1 MAHIIAV
8 CNHKGGVGKTTTTA
22 HIAYLLAESGVRV
35 LCVDMDSQANL
46 LAHLFPFKIIRSA
59 QEAGSSLATVNR
71 SNNLSVVPFSFWE
84 APQNAYSQAIRNYA
98 KDVDVVLIDCPPSL
112 ETRTLAA
119 LDVAT
124 HVLIPTHLDRFAT
137 MGLRKLLQEIDERK
151 IPILGI
157 FATMTNA
164 SANQVMWRE
173 NLEAS
178 YGATVL
184 DNEITV
190 SRTFS
195 SAATQAKVVFE
206 QVKKPNAA
214 MEAYQEITNLLT
226 QKLGLQPGV
235 LHG

>member
-1 MAHIIAV
+1 MIPIIAI

-22 HIAYLLAESGVRV
+22 HIAYLLAESGNRV

-46 LAHLFPFKIIRSA
+46 LAHLFPFKTVRAAQENGSDCILIQRSA
-59 QEAGSSLATVNR
+59 
-71 SNNLSVVPFSFWE
+71 NLSVLPLSFW
-84 APQNAYSQAIRNYA
+84 NASLAEYTTVIQQYNNDKSADII
-98 KDVDVVLIDCPPSL
+98 LIDCPPSL

-137 MGLRKLLQEIDERK
+137 MGLRKLLQEIDARNL
-151 IPILGI
+151 PILGI
-157 FATMTNA
+157 FATMTSA

-178 YGATVL
+178 YGSAVL
-184 DNEITV
+184 ENEITT

-195 SAATQAKVVFE
+195 SAATQARVAFE

-214 MEAYQEITNLLT
+214 MEAYQQITNLLT
-226 QKLGLQPGV
+226 EKLGLHNG
-235 LHG
+235 

>member
-1 MAHIIAV
+1 MTHIIAV

-46 LAHLFPFKIIRSA
+46 LAHLFPFKTIRSA
-59 QEAGSSLATVNR
+59 QEAGSA
-71 SNNLSVVPFSFWE
+71 LSVVHRNTNLAIVPFSFWN
-84 APQNAYSQAIRNYA
+84 ASQHAYSQAIRAFTN
-98 KDVDVVLIDCPPSL
+98 DVDVVLIDCPPNL

-178 YGATVL
+178 YGEAVL
-184 DNEITV
+184 DAEITV
-190 SRTFS
+190 SRTFA
-195 SAATQAKVVFE
+195 SAATQAKVAFE

-214 MEAYQEITNLLT
+214 MEAYQEITNVLT
-226 QKLGLQPGV
+226 QKLGLH
-235 LHG
+235 HG